1 MIRVFF
7 VLLYSGRFSR
17 PRVVSTSQRATYSV
31 STSTS
36 VGEGEYDDEKPT
48 SKRDSI
54 KDQIVTKR
62 KPASRF
68 ASYGKGRSIS
78 SNENVNE
85 LARRRRLRYFSR
97 RRL

>member
-1 MIRVFF
+1 MRTFTT
-7 VLLYSGRFSR
+7 SDERESA
-17 PRVVSTSQRATYSV
+17 STLNIY